1 VTRSPACETI
11 PRQKKK
17 LQPQELAHEQFQES
31 TAFLNVVRQSLA
43 RQGVTNLEAV
53 ELGLREALFKDAR
66 RVLEQLYHQ
75 PGLQVADNASRPG
88 EKSHPKRVKD
98 IHTLF
103 GPIQISRNYFYHPAT
118 QTGRCPL
125 DQALGLVQSFSPA
138 LVRLSA
144 RAAAQEGYESA
155 SQDLLA
161 LAGVTLDGRQIHR
174 LVNLVAPAV
183 AAQLAQGTNPEG
195 DAIPILYA
203 EVDGTGVPMVAEE
216 LAGRAGKQAD
226 GSSKTREIK
235 LGAVFTQHKTDED
248 GLPVRDHGSTTYVGS
263 FETAADFGPR
273 IRAEALRRGLG
284 RALKVVFIG
293 DGAAWIWALARINFP
308 MAILILDLY
317 HALECLH
324 ELCEGLY
331 GVGHPWAQRIAQTWT
346 AMLKA
351 DQVGEVIAAARRRL
365 NDLDLP
371 PDNVLEKQ
379 LAYFEHHQDKMLY
392 QTYRNQGLFY
402 GSGVIVGGCK
412 SVIGQRLKES
422 GMFWTEPGATSVLA
436 LRLALK
442 SNRWDECWNRL
453 NNSQSLK
460 IRIAA

>member
-1 VTRSPACETI
+1 MS

-17 LQPQELAHEQFQES
+17 LQPQEVAHEQFQE
-31 TAFLNVVRQSLA
+31 TAAFLNIVRQSLA
-43 RQGVTNLEAV
+43 HQGITNLEAV

-66 RVLEQLYHQ
+66 RVLEQLYNQ
-75 PGLQVADNASRPG
+75 PGLKVPDNASRPG
-88 EKSHPKRVKD
+88 EKCHPDRVKD

-103 GPIQISRNYFYHPAT
+103 GTIQVRRDYFYQPLT
-118 QTGRCPL
+118 QTGRFPL

-161 LAGVTLDGRQIHR
+161 LAGVTLDGRQIQR
-174 LVNLVAPAV
+174 LVNLIAPAV
-183 AAQLAQGTNPEG
+183 ATQLEQGTSLGADP
-195 DAIPILYA
+195 IPILYA

-216 LAGRAGKQAD
+216 LEGRTGKQAD
-226 GSSKTREIK
+226 GSAKTREVK
-235 LGAVFTQHKTDED
+235 LGAIFTQTKTDQD
-248 GLPVRDHGSTTYVGS
+248 GLPMRDHASTTYVGS
-263 FETAADFGPR
+263 FATASDFGSR
-273 IRAEALRRGLG
+273 IRAEGLRRGLG

-293 DGAAWIWALARINFP
+293 DGAAWIWELARINFP

-317 HALECLH
+317 HALERLH

-331 GVGHPWAQRIAQTWT
+331 GVDNPWAERMAQTWT
-346 AMLKA
+346 GMLKR
-351 DQVGEVIAAARRRL
+351 DRVGEVIAAARRRL
-365 NDLDLP
+365 KDLELP
-371 PDNVLEKQ
+371 PDNALEKQ
-379 LAYFEHHQDKMLY
+379 IAYFEHHQDKMLY
-392 QTYRNQGLFY
+392 QTYRDQGLFY
-402 GSGVIVGGCK
+402 GSGVIEGGCK

-422 GMFWTEPGATSVLA
+422 GMFWTEAGATSVLS